1 MDDHVK
7 KINRSLVT
15 GWLLIV
21 LILAVAYIMEVV
33 KGERSISY
41 LVIFMIFTVAPASF
55 VLVRYLRKPDRF
67 SLRYEIV
74 MGYFVMYC
82 FVMITGNTTMVFS
95 YILPMLSLLV
105 LFHQP
110 KLILLS
116 GVGSFIVNIISIYMR
131 YTRGELN
138 THNSKDVEIQIALL
152 FLCFMGAYLATKLY
166 DEIHTKNMEFTE
178 ELTAQNEEIRQQ
190 NEEIERK
197 NNEITAQNEE
207 IRLAS
212 EELERKNNEITAQNE
227 EIRLASE
234 ELERK
239 NDEII
244 AQNEKITAQNEEI
257 ADINEELTAQNE
269 EIRAMNEEIIQ
280 RNEDM
285 EQMTLQTIT
294 TIANTIDA
302 KDEYT
307 RGHSRRVAE
316 YSAAI
321 AKEIGYKDSEIADV
335 RFIGLLHDIGKIGIP
350 DAVLNKPGRLTN
362 EEYQVMKSHTTV
374 GAEILKD
381 IDMIKGLDIGAKYH
395 HERADGKGYPEG
407 LQGEQIPMIARII
420 AVADAYDAMS
430 SNRVYRRHLDEDKV
444 LSELRKGVG
453 TQWDAECAKAMIKLI
468 EEKRLPK
475 VNTQDDAQMVKQA
488 TTILSRVIDYAED
501 KGGELTGDLD
511 DLTATFGRER
521 GRAEIQNAIGECG
534 HGSLFIFDIDHFHRI
549 NETEGFVVGDH
560 YLKVMVELI
569 RACADNLVI
578 ARFGADE
585 FVVYNRN
592 ADTEE
597 AAEAFA
603 RQFFTLLE
611 DRISVDERIRNMTVS
626 VGATEIMTEKDQ
638 VMVLY
643 EHADK
648 AIYVAKQQKGNAF
661 YCHKLAEDIDSMNY
675 MEAVDLKQLIEF
687 IQDRERY
694 KGCMLAGYPEFSRM
708 YEYISNI
715 ADRNEQQVQIILFTL
730 KSVNGIKVT
739 VEERDRIM
747 NLLQNA
753 IINSIRNVD
762 VSTRYSSTQF
772 AVLLMDNSSK
782 ETEGVATRIM
792 TEFYRT
798 YDKREVELHYDSAD
812 LSNKPS

>member
-1 MDDHVK
+1 MDDHVR
-7 KINRSLVT
+7 KINRSLVA
-15 GWLLIV
+15 GWMLIV

-33 KGERSISY
+33 KGERSIGY
-41 LVIFMIFTVAPASF
+41 FVIFMICTVVPAVF
-55 VLVRYLRKPDRF
+55 VLIRYLTKPDRYN
-67 SLRYEIV
+67 LRYEIV
-74 MGYFVMYC
+74 TGYFIMYC
-82 FVMITGNTTMVFS
+82 FVMLTGSTTMVFC

-110 KLILLS
+110 KLILTTGLAS
-116 GVGSFIVNIISIYMR
+116 MLVNFISVGMRIS
-131 YTRGELN
+131 RGELN
-138 THNSKDVEIQIALL
+138 AHNSKDVEIQIALL
-152 FLCFMGAYLATKLY
+152 FLCFLGSYLATRLY
-166 DEIHTKNMEFTE
+166 NEIHTKNVEFTE
-178 ELTAQNEEIRQQ
+178 ELSAQNEEIRQQ

-207 IRLAS
+207 IS
-212 EELERKNNEITAQNE
+212 
-227 EIRLASE
+227 
-234 ELERK
+234 
-239 NDEII
+239 
-244 AQNEKITAQNEEI
+244 AQNEEI

-269 EIRAMNEEIIQ
+269 EIRAMNEEIVE
-280 RNEDM
+280 RNEAM

-321 AKEIGYKDSEIADV
+321 AKEIGYNDDEIADV

-362 EEYQVMKSHTTV
+362 EEYQVMKSHTTI

-395 HERADGKGYPEG
+395 HERADGKGYPDG
-407 LQGEQIPMIARII
+407 LKGDEIPMIARII

-430 SNRVYRRHLDEDKV
+430 SNRVYRRHLAEDKV
-444 LSELRKGVG
+444 LSELKRGLG
-453 TQWDAECAKAMIKLI
+453 TQWDEECTRAMITLI

-475 VNTQDDAQMVKQA
+475 VNTAEDAEMVQQA
-488 TTILSRVIDYAED
+488 TTILSRVIDFAED
-501 KGGELTGDLD
+501 KGGEMVGDLD
-511 DLTATFGRER
+511 ELTATFGRER
-521 GRAEIQNAIGECG
+521 GRAELQSAISGCG

-569 RACADNLVI
+569 RACADDLVI
-578 ARFGADE
+578 SRFGADE
-585 FVVYNRN
+585 FVVFNKN
-592 ADTEE
+592 TDTEDE
-597 AAEAFA
+597 ASAFA
-603 RQFFTLLE
+603 NQFFTLLN
-611 DRISVDERIRNMTVS
+611 DRISVDERIRNMAVS
-626 VGATEIMTEKDQ
+626 VGATEVMTEKDQ

-643 EHADK
+643 EYADK

-661 YCHKLAEDIDSMNY
+661 YCHRISENDDSVDY
-675 MEAVDLKQLIEF
+675 VEAVDLKQLIEV
-687 IQDRERY
+687 IQDRESY
-694 KGCMLAGYPEFSRM
+694 KGCMMAAYPEFTRM
-708 YEYISNI
+708 YEYIRNI
-715 ADRNEQQVQIILFTL
+715 AERNDQKVQIILFTIT
-730 KSVNGIKVT
+730 SVNGIKVT

-753 IINSIRNVD
+753 IVNSIRNVD

-772 AVLLMDNSSK
+772 AVLLMNLNDK
-782 ETEGVATRIM
+782 DTKDVATRIM

-798 YDKREVELHYDSAD
+798 YDLREVELHYDSAD
-812 LSNKPS
+812 LSE